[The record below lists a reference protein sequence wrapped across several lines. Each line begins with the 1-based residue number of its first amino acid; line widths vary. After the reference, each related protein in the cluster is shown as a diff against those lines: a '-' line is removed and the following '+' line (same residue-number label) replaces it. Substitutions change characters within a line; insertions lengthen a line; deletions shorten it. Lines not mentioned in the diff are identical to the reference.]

1 MAIIEKKNLKT
12 ECNSLLEADG
22 TTEHLEHAL

>member
-1 MAIIEKKNLKT
+1 MAIIEKNLKT

-22 TTEHLEHAL
+22 TTEILEHAL